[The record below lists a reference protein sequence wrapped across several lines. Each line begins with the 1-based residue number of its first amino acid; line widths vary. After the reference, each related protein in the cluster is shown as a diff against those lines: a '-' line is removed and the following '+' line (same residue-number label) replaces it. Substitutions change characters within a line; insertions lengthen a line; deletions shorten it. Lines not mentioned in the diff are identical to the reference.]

1 VANLSLRLARKVVE
15 GGEEKKMAEKL
26 TARVGARLDMIIK
39 G

>member
-26 TARVGARLDMIIK
+26 TARVVARLEMTIK